1 MKRSSFSRIKD
12 AALEQTVLLL
22 LRPKLERYGELRSI
36 SLDTTARRIAAEVRL
51 LGDPIPVEISDAR
64 YRVETQDEQCRLT
77 FFEVKT
83 SKAWLQ
89 HLIDDRFPEITLSV
103 PAYLRPLL

>member
-1 MKRSSFSRIKD
+1 MKRTLSRLKD
-12 AALEQTVLLL
+12 AALEQSILLM

-36 SLDTTARRIAAEVRL
+36 RLNTTEKRLTAEVRL

-64 YRVETQDEQCRLT
+64 YRIDGRDDNCRLT

-83 SKAWLQ
+83 TKPWLQ
-89 HLIDDRFPEITLSV
+89 NLIDDRFPEITLPLPSYV
-103 PAYLRPLL
+103 RPLL